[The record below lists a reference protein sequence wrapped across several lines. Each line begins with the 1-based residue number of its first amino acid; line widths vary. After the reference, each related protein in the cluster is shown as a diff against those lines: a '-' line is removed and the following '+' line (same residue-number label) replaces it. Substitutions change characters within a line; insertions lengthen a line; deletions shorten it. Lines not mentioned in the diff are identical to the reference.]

1 MRVRLVLMLYIVRAE
16 RLVDPAG
23 LANRAVLCGVHGE
36 DPHSAIA
43 RLMLT
48 PQPESDGSL
57 RWLTLSWRMLE
68 CRRENGTASFA
79 GSLSVLEARRLD
91 HSRPR
96 GTGKTR
102 QEDDK
107 QQRDKNSV
115 EDEVDRR
122 ADGEK
127 RVGLDS
133 RSGATAAPALHWQ
146 NGPIRFNP
154 LS

>member
-1 MRVRLVLMLYIVRAE
+1 MRVRLVLMMYILRAE
-16 RLVDPAG
+16 RLVDPTG
-23 LANRAVLCGVHGE
+23 LANRAVLRGVRGKDLHG
-36 DPHSAIA
+36 AVA

-48 PQPESDGSL
+48 PEPESDGSL

-68 CRRENGTASFA
+68 CCRENGTASFA

-107 QQRDKNSV
+107 IG
-115 EDEVDRR
+115 R
-122 ADGEK
+122 AH
-127 RVGLDS
+127 V
-133 RSGATAAPALHWQ
+133 
-146 NGPIRFNP
+146 
-154 LS
+154 